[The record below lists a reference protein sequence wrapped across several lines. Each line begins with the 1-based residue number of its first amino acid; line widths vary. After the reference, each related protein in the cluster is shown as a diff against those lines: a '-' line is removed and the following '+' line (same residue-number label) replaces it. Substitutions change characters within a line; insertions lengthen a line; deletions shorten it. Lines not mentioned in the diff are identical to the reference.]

1 MIKFRRTI
9 TIFVIALIACQS
21 VMAGVGKHIAY
32 SANGESINVLH
43 LTTGDQLADNN
54 SAPGQPG
61 TADLMDGDC
70 CHAYGHC
77 HLLAFT
83 GQVAN
88 VSMPHGLSFD
98 SSHTRSYSSVHLNT
112 LLRPPSTV

>member
-9 TIFVIALIACQS
+9 TIFVIALVICQS
-21 VMAGVGKHIAY
+21 VMAGVGKHMAY
-32 SANGESINVLH
+32 SSDGESIDIMH
-43 LTTGDQLADNN
+43 LATGDQLADNN
-54 SAPGQPG
+54 SNPGQPG
-61 TADLMDGDC
+61 TVDLIDGDC

-88 VSMPHGLSFD
+88 VSMPHELCLD
-98 SSHTRSYSSVHLNT
+98 SSHTRSYNSVHLNT
-112 LLRPPSTV
+112 LLRPPTTI

>member
-1 MIKFRRTI
+1 MLKFRRTI
-9 TIFVIALIACQS
+9 TIIVIALVTCQS

-32 SANGESINVLH
+32 SSNGESIDALQ
-43 LTTGDQLADNN
+43 LATGHQLADSN
-54 SAPGQPG
+54 ADLAQPG
-61 TADLMDGDC
+61 TADLIDGDC

-88 VSMPHGLSFD
+88 VSMPHRLSFNF
-98 SSHTRSYSSVHLNT
+98 SHTRSYNSVHLNT
-112 LLRPPSTV
+112 LLRPPTTA

>member
-9 TIFVIALIACQS
+9 TIFVIALVTCQS

-32 SANGESINVLH
+32 SSNDQSIDVLH
-43 LTTGDQLADNN
+43 LATGDQLADNN
-54 SAPGQPG
+54 SDPGQPG
-61 TADLMDGDC
+61 TADLIDGDC

-88 VSMPHGLSFD
+88 VSMRHGLSFEF
-98 SSHTRSYSSVHLNT
+98 SHIHSYNSVHLNT
-112 LLRPPSTV
+112 LLRPPTTV